1 MYYGRVKFFD
11 SKKNNFGFITDILHA
26 ENLISED
33 LYISGNDIRC
43 SPADLKKGVEVCF
56 DIVGGKKKKA
66 VNLVL
71 FSSLDFS
78 SQLKFALNFDSARF
92 QKFLSNNLE
101 SIPALTVEEKNQ
113 IGNKIIIE
121 TDTFSYSTLLIL
133 SSLENSFFIDQYFN
147 LLSETEDSK
156 KLLFINYNSK
166 FINYLLK
173 IWNFD
178 SEKETLKL
186 FDLLSK
192 SDNLVQFSPEFIERF
207 LNSSQKYSLQTK
219 LIFFAL
225 VNDLNNLYL
234 LFEQNFKP
242 ILKNFNDI
250 VKLIETY
257 SLIEFRQDIYNKLI
271 NLLSSSKWKLDIS
284 VFSDFLSV
292 LQGYFQ
298 NKYLTDLSLEYISI
312 HKLSEPTDF
321 QQMVQFIKKFS
332 IASETEKIVMK
343 KWNKIKDSLD
353 DHFKLNILDFVE
365 GDLLRSVLLSWKGDD
380 LYYTLYLAELAL
392 TEEKFLNLSKE
403 LSAVISKSISLCS
416 KKNFSSTYKLSS
428 LFDYIKKFNDLS
440 VLKSFTFNIFQF
452 KQEFFFSAINF
463 YTDDFIKDLIK
474 YDLNSNFDQRYS
486 DSVKLIYFFLDEN
499 YIPKFE
505 SFKKIIPFIR
515 SSLQVVL
522 LKRLVYLYSLN
533 KISKNLIDLF
543 FNVKEWTTINN
554 YIIINFIKH
563 KPSDRRKSLDLL
575 SDIFFDHFSLI
586 DNLKDSEELY
596 EDLFKIGEI
605 VKKCNGRKI
614 IPYKEWKKDGITRK
628 YVKSLSYSICSEGSF
643 FCEGRY
649 WKREKFYISG
659 TNNSQEVN
667 VYWCRGAVCYGIN
680 SNVDLDLPY
689 YDWTLLEI
697 AKVFGYKIDHITHST
712 LSGWANRI
720 NEIIVRLRCRECKS
734 FLRPVPYDPNR
745 LGHYATPVF
754 NCLNSDCSE
763 YKKVIRITHCLNG
776 KCLKTLDSRDLKT
789 CDNGWLICDNENC
802 KTCCPVHFPRKEY
815 FDKFVEGYP
824 IDDF

>member
-1 MYYGRVKFFD
+1 MYYGRIKFFD

-43 SPADLKKGVEVCF
+43 SPADLKTGVEVCF

-78 SQLKFALNFDSARF
+78 SQLKIALNFDSARF
-92 QKFLSNNLE
+92 QKFLSNKSE

-133 SSLENSFFIDQYFN
+133 SSLDNSFFIDQYFN

-156 KLLFINYNSK
+156 KLIFINYNSK
-166 FINYLLK
+166 FSNYLIK

-186 FDLLSK
+186 LDLLGK
-192 SDNLVQFSPEFIERF
+192 SDNLFQFPPEFINRF

-234 LFEQNFKP
+234 LFEQNFNS

-343 KWNKIKDSLD
+343 RWNKIKDSLD
-353 DHFKLNILDFVE
+353 DHFKLDILYFVE
-365 GDLLRSVLLSWKGDD
+365 GDLLRYVLLSWKGGD
-380 LYYTLYLAELAL
+380 LDYTLSLAELAL
-392 TEEKFLNLSKE
+392 TEEKFSNLSKE
-403 LSAVISKSISLCS
+403 LSDVISKSISLCS
-416 KKNFSSTYKLSS
+416 MKNLSSTYKLSS

-452 KQEFFFSAINF
+452 KQEFFFSAIYF
-463 YTDDFIKDLIK
+463 YIDDFIKDLIK

-486 DSVKLIYFFLDEN
+486 DSVKLIYFFIDEN
-499 YIPKFE
+499 YIPPIE
-505 SFKKIIPFIR
+505 SIKNVIPFMI
-515 SSLQVVL
+515 SSIQGL
-522 LKRLVYLYSLN
+522 LFKRIIYLFFNN
-533 KISKNLIDLF
+533 KISQNFLF
-543 FNVKEWTTINN
+543 NFFDINMWSSLNVCIVISFINN
-554 YIIINFIKH
+554 
-563 KPSDRRKSLDLL
+563 KPSNRHDSLQLL
-575 SDIFFDHFSLI
+575 SKIFTEHFSKF
-586 DNLKDSEELY
+586 DKLKISEELF
-596 EDLFKIGEI
+596 EDIFTISDFLNLCDGRKKIKFKIWE
-605 VKKCNGRKI
+605 KNGI
-614 IPYKEWKKDGITRK
+614 HRK
-628 YVKSLSYSICSEGSF
+628 YVNEFNFSIYEINNF
-643 FCEGRY
+643 YCEGRF
-649 WKREKFYISG
+649 WKVEKLHHSF
-659 TNNSQEVN
+659 SQEYKNFN
-667 VYWCRGAVCYGIN
+667 VYWCKGDVCYGRNDKCDIN
-680 SNVDLDLPY
+680 SFY
-689 YDWTLLEI
+689 SAWGFLEI
-697 AKVFGYKIDHITHST
+697 AKLFNLKIDHLIIAI

-720 NEIIVRLRCRECKS
+720 NEIIHRLRCRVCNS
-734 FLRPVPYDPNR
+734 ILRPLTYNPHK
-745 LGHYATPVF
+745 LGYYSTPVF
-754 NCLNSDCSE
+754 ACLNNCCSE
-763 YKKVIRITHCLNG
+763 YNNVIRITHCLNG
-776 KCLKTLDSRDLKT
+776 KCRKILDSRDLKA
-789 CDNGWLICDNENC
+789 CDNGWLICDNEDC
-802 KTCCPVHFPRKEY
+802 KTCCPVHFPRKNY
-815 FDKFVEGYP
+815 FDKLVEGYP